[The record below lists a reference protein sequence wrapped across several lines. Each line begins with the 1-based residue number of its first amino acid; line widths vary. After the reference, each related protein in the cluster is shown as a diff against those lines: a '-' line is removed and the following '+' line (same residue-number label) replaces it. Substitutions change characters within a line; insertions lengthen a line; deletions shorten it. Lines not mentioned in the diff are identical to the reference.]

1 MYAVGKL
8 LIDNCTF
15 GENVAGDDSGGIVN
29 VTGWSAAVL
38 LNRVA
43 LHNNTGRRGFV
54 SSEGGAMY
62 STQPGLS
69 FFDDY
74 ASEIR
79 LLTPAGSEEVG
90 LFLDFA
96 DYRLEATVEVRRSQ
110 SVRPKYM
117 LAAFTYLLFI
127 YGLFKCYPSVI
138 YTTNGQTSRLSRAL
152 YYRPRR
158 YLVYVAFSV

>member
-1 MYAVGKL
+1 
-8 LIDNCTF
+8 
-15 GENVAGDDSGGIVN
+15 
-29 VTGWSAAVL
+29 
-38 LNRVA
+38 
-43 LHNNTGRRGFV
+43 
-54 SSEGGAMY
+54 MY